1 VWPWPNKRTWTGA
14 GERNESMQLQI
25 KTIIEFPHGVDSS
38 QMALIRITRLKSR
51 DRESFCQ
58 FEASSI
64 DLDLKLH

>member
-1 VWPWPNKRTWTGA
+1 MDTLRHKSARC
-14 GERNESMQLQI
+14 
-25 KTIIEFPHGVDSS
+25 KTLIEFPGGVDSS

-58 FEASSI
+58 FEASSF